1 MAQIYGIIRIGD
13 RLMRKKCVEGLLVAE
28 NKKGY
33 AFVTYPSSFWASC
46 RIRTNDPEITNHVL
60 WPTELKR
67 QMGKRSTSRR
77 YNQVPL
83 LRSSPGG
90 FRGSMPCRTYPGAKV
105 AVFSFLPNNLGIV
118 CGILRIS
125 DWHSLDFM
133 HVKECLSFG
142 SLLRK

>member
-1 MAQIYGIIRIGD
+1 MTDPLA
-13 RLMRKKCVEGLLVAE
+13 V
-28 NKKGY
+28 
-33 AFVTYPSSFWASC
+33 FWASC

-67 QMGKRSTSRR
+67 QTGKRSTSRR

-105 AVFSFLPNNLGIV
+105 AIFPYAPNVFRWQNVILWLSNCFSWIFLRVKNCSSRKLFRQGRTEFGFLGI
-118 CGILRIS
+118 LT
-125 DWHSLDFM
+125 DKTYDFSYFFFFFAQNF
-133 HVKECLSFG
+133 VQAI
-142 SLLRK
+142 

>member
-1 MAQIYGIIRIGD
+1 MQRYELFMKRQTNGENICAVRINNEKKEAEC
-13 RLMRKKCVEGLLVAE
+13 RLPFLR
-28 NKKGY
+28 
-33 AFVTYPSSFWASC
+33 ASC

-67 QMGKRSTSRR
+67 QTGKRSTSRR

-133 HVKECLSFG
+133 RVKECLSFG